1 VSSLVT
7 SLEAI
12 DLSDPDLYVPSV
24 PYEVFALL
32 RREDP
37 VHFNPERNGPGFW
50 AVTRYEDIR
59 SIHRDA
65 ATFSSE
71 VGGITLEDLEPE
83 HVEARKTM
91 IDMDPPRHDELR
103 AMVNRR
109 FTPNAVTVW
118 EDLVRNVVTEVL
130 DEALPLGE
138 FDFVEQ
144 ISSEIPMRVFADIM
158 GIPQEERREIIRLG
172 NRLVG
177 RQDPEYAVDP
187 EEEDM
192 MLPFSSPAVL
202 EMWEIGRR
210 LAASRRDDPR
220 DDLVTQLVFE
230 QLTAHEY
237 DHYFV
242 LLAVA
247 GNETT
252 RHTLSFGLQ
261 ALLEHP
267 DQRERLRDDLSLM
280 PVAVEEILRW
290 ATPVLHF
297 RRTAMRDV
305 ELGGKTIA
313 AGDKVTTWFV
323 SGNRDE
329 DVFPDGDTFD
339 VGRSPNPHMTFGPG
353 GVHHCL
359 GAHLARL
366 ETRIAFE
373 ELLGRP
379 VEFELAGPIE
389 RLRSNLGNGI
399 KRMPV
404 VVRSR

>member
-1 VSSLVT
+1 MSNVAIPLD
-7 SLEAI
+7 EI
-12 DLSDPDLYVPSV
+12 DLSDPDIYVPRV
-24 PYEVFALL
+24 PHEIFALL

-37 VHFNPERNGPGFW
+37 VHFNPERKGPGFW

-59 SIHRDA
+59 TVHRDA
-65 ATFSSE
+65 ETFSSE
-71 VGGITLEDLEPE
+71 VGGITLEELAPE
-83 HVEARKTM
+83 NVEARKSM

-103 AMVNRR
+103 AIVNRR

-118 EDLVRNVVTEVL
+118 EDLVRTTVKEVL
-130 DEALPLGE
+130 DEALQLAE
-138 FDFVEQ
+138 FDFVER
-144 ISSEIPMRVFADIM
+144 IASEIPMRVFADIM
-158 GIPQEERREIIRLG
+158 GIPQEERREIVRLG

-177 RQDPEYAVDP
+177 RQDPEYGVEPEQEDP
-187 EEEDM
+187 
-192 MLPFSSPAVL
+192 MLPFSSPVAL
-202 EMWEIGRR
+202 EMFEIGRR
-210 LAASRRDDPR
+210 LAAARRDDPR

-237 DHYFV
+237 DLYFL

-252 RHTLSFGLQ
+252 RHTLSFGLL

-267 DQRERLRDDLSLM
+267 DELERLRRDPTLF
-280 PVAVEEILRW
+280 VTATEEILRW

-297 RRTAMRDV
+297 RRTATRDV

-313 AGDKVTTWFV
+313 AGDKLTTWFV

-329 DVFPDGDTFD
+329 EVFPDGDVFD
-339 VGRSPNPHMTFGPG
+339 VARSPNPHMTFGPG

-359 GAHLARL
+359 GAHLARM
-366 ETRIAFE
+366 EIKIAFE
-373 ELLGRP
+373 ELLSRN
-379 VEFELAGPIE
+379 VEFEVAGPVE

-399 KRMPV
+399 KRLPV
-404 VVRSR
+404 IVR

>member
-1 VSSLVT
+1 MSSLAT
-7 SLEAI
+7 SLNAI

-24 PYEVFALL
+24 PYEIFALL

-37 VHFNPERNGPGFW
+37 VHFNPERTGPGFW

-71 VGGITLEDLEPE
+71 VGGITLEDLAPE
-83 HVEARKTM
+83 NIEARKTM

-103 AMVNRR
+103 AIVNRR
-109 FTPNAVTVW
+109 FTPHAVNVW

-130 DEALPLGE
+130 DEALPMGE
-138 FDFVEQ
+138 FDFVEH

-177 RQDPEYAVDP
+177 RQDPEYGVEP
-187 EEEDM
+187 EEEDP
-192 MLPFSSPAVL
+192 MLPFSSPVAL
-202 EMWEIGRR
+202 EMFEIGRR

-237 DHYFV
+237 DLYFV

-252 RHTLSFGLQ
+252 RHTISFGLQ

-267 DQRERLRDDLSLM
+267 DQRERLRREPELM
-280 PVAVEEILRW
+280 PTAVEEILRW

-373 ELLGRP
+373 ELLSRP
-379 VEFELAGPIE
+379 VEIELAGPIE

-404 VVRSR
+404 VVRTR

>member
-1 VSSLVT
+1 VSSLAT
-7 SLEAI
+7 SLDQI
-12 DLSDPDLYVPSV
+12 DLSDPDLFVPAV
-24 PYEVFALL
+24 PYETFALL

-59 SIHRDA
+59 SIHRDPT
-65 ATFSSE
+65 TFSSE
-71 VGGITLEDLEPE
+71 VGGITLEDLAPE
-83 HVEARKTM
+83 HIEARKTM

-109 FTPNAVTVW
+109 FTPHAVTVW
-118 EDLVRNVVTEVL
+118 EDLVRNVVTDVL
-130 DEALPLGE
+130 ETALPLGE
-138 FDFVEQ
+138 FDFVEH

-158 GIPQEERREIIRLG
+158 GIPQDERREIIRLG

-177 RQDPEYAVDP
+177 RQDPEYRVDP
-187 EEEDM
+187 EEEDP
-192 MLPFSSPAVL
+192 MLPFSSPVSL
-202 EMWEIGRR
+202 EMFEIGRR

-220 DDLVTQLVFE
+220 DDLVTHLVFE

-237 DHYFV
+237 ELLFL

-252 RHTLSFGLQ
+252 RHTISFGLL

-267 DQRERLRDDLSLM
+267 DQLERLRREPELM
-280 PVAVEEILRW
+280 TTAVEEILRW

-305 ELGGKTIA
+305 EIRGKKVA

-329 DVFPDGDTFD
+329 DVFPDGDNFD
-339 VGRSPNPHMTFGPG
+339 VARSPNPHMTFGPG

-366 ETRIAFE
+366 ETKIAFE
-373 ELLGRP
+373 ELLKRP
-379 VEFELAGPIE
+379 VELELAGPIE

-399 KRMPV
+399 KRLPV
-404 VVRSR
+404 AAR